1 MRELKVEEVGAVSGA
16 MGADVGIPLVLGIMG
31 TAVVFGVP
39 LAAIGVV
46 GFGAVA
52 IMGAIAGGQAA
63 AAPGVDKKAGSG

>member
-39 LAAIGVV
+39 LAPSASSDSVRW
-46 GFGAVA
+46 
-52 IMGAIAGGQAA
+52 
-63 AAPGVDKKAGSG
+63 P